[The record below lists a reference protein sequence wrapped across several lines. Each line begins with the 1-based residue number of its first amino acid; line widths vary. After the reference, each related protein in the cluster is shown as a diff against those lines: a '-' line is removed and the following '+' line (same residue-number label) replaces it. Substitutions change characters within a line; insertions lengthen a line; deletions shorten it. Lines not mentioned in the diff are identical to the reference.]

1 MVPVRAGET
10 VRQDVQVERKIDRQP
25 GQRVQSGE
33 VRRVADPDVRLQTGQ
48 AAGACDPAAAAEQVL
63 SESAF
68 LVIRVVVEEHQGKG
82 LPDPL
87 QPEERLVV
95 VVARS
100 HIMERVQRQPG
111 ELPADPVRAVR
122 RTITICALEGGKICK
137 YSLHGGVKIGKIKI
151 KPYIC

>member
-1 MVPVRAGET
+1 MVE
-10 VRQDVQVERKIDRQP
+10 K
-25 GQRVQSGE
+25 
-33 VRRVADPDVRLQTGQ
+33 
-48 AAGACDPAAAAEQVL
+48 
-63 SESAF
+63 
-68 LVIRVVVEEHQGKG
+68 HQGEG
-82 LPDPL
+82 FGDAF

-100 HIMERVQRQPG
+100 YIMERVQRQSG